1 MPNSVCTSERMKRMT
16 RRKRKKRMMWIKRMK
31 RIKKLHNTAS
41 LVFTE
46 PRSAAADIGS

>member
-1 MPNSVCTSERMKRMT
+1 MPNTVCTSERMKRMT

>member
-1 MPNSVCTSERMKRMT
+1 MPNTVCMSERIKRT
-16 RRKRKKRMMWIKRMK
+16 TQRKRKKRMTWRKKTK

>member
-1 MPNSVCTSERMKRMT
+1 MPNTVFTSERIKKMT
-16 RRKRKKRMMWIKRMK
+16 RRKRKKRMTWIKRTK

-46 PRSAAADIGS
+46 PHSAAADIGS